1 MPNWVHNRITF
12 KGSSSDLA
20 KIAEELK
27 DENSQDPISFNKL
40 IPRPTDQEDDWYNWN
55 IAHWG
60 TKWDACHADSELE
73 SFGNTSRP
81 GTLFYSFDTAW
92 SPPAPI
98 IDILIAKFGHVEM
111 FYAYEEEQGWG
122 GTLSAFGGKV
132 IEQSEYDVP
141 NSHKEMVE
149 RNGNCWCQHTVDSTI
164 ETNPVFDDCL
174 GALASERNDITDEAK
189 ETAKSLSP
197 GWHSTFDDLLET
209 VKVL

>member
-12 KGSSSDLA
+12 KGSSGDLA

-27 DENSQDPISFNKL
+27 DENSQGPISFNKL
-40 IPRPTDQEDDWYNWN
+40 IPRPADQEDDWYNWD
-55 IAHWG
+55 ITHWG
-60 TKWDACHADSELE
+60 TKWDACHADSELK

-81 GTLFYSFDTAW
+81 DELFYSFDTAW
-92 SPPAPI
+92 SSPAPI
-98 IDILIAKFGHVEM
+98 IDILITKFGHVEM
-111 FYAYEEEQGWG
+111 FYDYEEEQGWG
-122 GTLSAFGGKV
+122 GTLSAFGGE
-132 IEQSEYDVP
+132 ILEQSEYDVP

-164 ETNPVFDDCL
+164 ETNPVFDDCF

-209 VKVL
+209 AKVL